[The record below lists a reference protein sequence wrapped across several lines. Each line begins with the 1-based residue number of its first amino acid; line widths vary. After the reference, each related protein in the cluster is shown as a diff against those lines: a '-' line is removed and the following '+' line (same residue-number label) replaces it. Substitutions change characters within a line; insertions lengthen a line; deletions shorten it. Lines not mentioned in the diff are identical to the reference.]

1 MTASFLRG
9 DPFPRGTL
17 CAFLGLVLISFYFRH
32 VRQKLRKAPEMPGEP
47 DSSAASSSQR
57 WPELRYMQA
66 GAALSVAVFLI
77 AGAADTANDW
87 LARLVGVLLGLCGA
101 VAVAMF
107 GVGFVSLV
115 NLWKE
120 LIQQLRKA
128 TLSSLL
134 VSIPLAILWLALG
147 LGAFV
152 AMGMVIEKI
161 GVYIGPL
168 LRPLLWGLIALI
180 FWGLWKGRSRAA
192 LMLRLILL
200 TSFSAII
207 LAAAVFTCW
216 FASSQ
221 TAPLLVLS
229 LLAIGCLN
237 VVFYAQFLR
246 NTSLKDNLIDTSSA
260 DSRSRL
266 PD

>member
-1 MTASFLRG
+1 MESPRLGLLSLTASFLRG

-32 VRQKLRKAPEMPGEP
+32 VRQKLRKAPEMSGEP
-47 DSSAASSSQR
+47 DSSAASTSQR

-115 NLWKE
+115 NLWEE
-120 LIQQLRKA
+120 LIQQLWKA
-128 TLSSLL
+128 
-134 VSIPLAILWLALG
+134 
-147 LGAFV
+147 
-152 AMGMVIEKI
+152 
-161 GVYIGPL
+161 
-168 LRPLLWGLIALI
+168 
-180 FWGLWKGRSRAA
+180 RSRAA

>member
-1 MTASFLRG
+1 LTASFLRG
-9 DPFPRGTL
+9 YPFPRGTL
-17 CAFLGLVLISFYFRH
+17 CAFLGLVLISLYFRFA
-32 VRQKLRKAPEMPGEP
+32 RQKLRKAPQMLGEP
-47 DSSAASSSQR
+47 DSSAVSTSQS
-57 WPELRYMQA
+57 WPELRHMQA
-66 GAALSVAVFLI
+66 GATLSIAVFLI
-77 AGAADTANDW
+77 AGAADAANNW
-87 LARLVGVLLGLCGA
+87 LDRLVGVLLGLCGTI
-101 VAVAMF
+101 AVAML
-107 GVGFVSLV
+107 GVGFVSLL

-128 TLSSLL
+128 SLSSLL

-147 LGAFV
+147 LGVFV
-152 AMGMVIEKI
+152 SMGMLLEKI
-161 GVYIGPL
+161 GAYVGPL
-168 LRPLLWGLIALI
+168 LRPLLWSLIALI

-216 FASSQ
+216 YASSQ

-229 LLAIGCLN
+229 LLAIGYLN
-237 VVFYAQFLR
+237 VVFYSHFLR
-246 NTSLKDNLIDTSSA
+246 DTALRDNLIDTSNA

>member
-1 MTASFLRG
+1 
-9 DPFPRGTL
+9 
-17 CAFLGLVLISFYFRH
+17 VLISFYFRH
-32 VRQKLRKAPEMPGEP
+32 ARQKLRKAPEMPGEP
-47 DSSAASSSQR
+47 VPSAVSTSQA
-57 WPELRYMQA
+57 WPELRHMQA
-66 GAALSVAVFLI
+66 GAALSIAVFLI
-77 AGAADTANDW
+77 AGAADTTNDW

-107 GVGFVSLV
+107 GVGFVSLM

-128 TLSSLL
+128 SLSSLL

-152 AMGMVIEKI
+152 AIGMVIEKI
-161 GVYIGPL
+161 GVYVGPL

-180 FWGLWKGRSRAA
+180 FWGLWKGRSRTA

-216 FASSQ
+216 YASSQ

-237 VVFYAQFLR
+237 VVFYSHFLR
-246 NTSLKDNLIDTSSA
+246 DTALRDNLIDTSNA

>member
-1 MTASFLRG
+1 MTANLLRG

-32 VRQKLRKAPEMPGEP
+32 ARQKLRKAPEIPGEP
-47 DSSAASSSQR
+47 LPSAVSTSQA
-57 WPELRYMQA
+57 WPELRHMQA
-66 GAALSVAVFLI
+66 GAALSIAVFLI
-77 AGAADTANDW
+77 AGAADVANNW
-87 LARLVGVLLGLCGA
+87 LDRLVGVLLGLCGA

-107 GVGFVSLV
+107 GVGFVSLM

-152 AMGMVIEKI
+152 GMGMVIEKI
-161 GVYIGPL
+161 GVYVGPL

-180 FWGLWKGRSRAA
+180 FWGLWKGGSRAA

-216 FASSQ
+216 FAASQ

-237 VVFYAQFLR
+237 VVFYSHFLR
-246 NTSLKDNLIDTSSA
+246 DTALRDNLIDTSNA
-260 DSRSRL
+260 GSRSRL
-266 PD
+266 SD